1 MPKVG
6 YFVVCCNADLGVLF
20 AIGFGLRW
28 FVGSLRVFGC
38 YVACMLRVCCFGV
51 GFRVWLRV
59 LVNFVFVVD
68 FACD

>member
-1 MPKVG
+1 M
-6 YFVVCCNADLGVLF
+6 VCCNADLGCCLRLVL
-20 AIGFGLRW
+20 GCDGLLG
-28 FVGSLRVFGC
+28 VCVFLGC
-38 YVACMLRVCCFGV
+38 YVACMLSVCCFGV